1 MADKREKAGKIAQDL
16 MQKEPDTRDPI
27 ELERAMH
34 QDYESN
40 IIECVQEGSKKFSS
54 NFYVVVITKKEKL
67 MPNVIRNY
75 FIHRLTCPTPDYDQ
89 TVYFYNRKEDYLEF
103 MWVIPSKDTC
113 DLLRFNALEVHQTEK
128 ELLKYVLDFYDGSLL
143 NLARRLNKEHEDK
156 PLVLA

>member
-1 MADKREKAGKIAQDL
+1 MVEKREKIGKISSQL
-16 MQKEPDTRDPI
+16 LEKEPDTRDPI

-40 IIECVQEGSKKFSS
+40 IVECVQEGSRKFSS

-113 DLLRFNALEVHQTEK
+113 DLLRFNALQVDQKEK
-128 ELLKYVLDFYDGSLL
+128 ELLKYVLEFYDGSLL
-143 NLARRLNKEHEDK
+143 DLARRLNKEHEDK